1 MEIVPGPVI
10 VEPATNR
17 QATQSQP
24 IQALANLDAPLDD
37 AQVRAAIANAEANN
51 QDPQTIKLDE
61 LAQAPVTNPPAPAP
75 TPAPVEVPQ
84 KFLKPDGAVDVE
96 KIQASTRQLDEAVQA
111 KEAKLNEANKSVD
124 DLLNHY
130 LDLEKRLRTTPNP
143 EKIMAQLPQTP
154 PQVSPP
160 QMTDAQLFQMINED
174 MKNNPAATVAQLVE
188 IAIAKRLQPLE
199 EKDRIG
205 TVRENIAALAKKD
218 PRVLN
223 PDLFQAITRKIESD
237 PDIRS
242 RRNPHRAAWLEVK
255 EELRLGEL
263 TSAQAQPSKPLS
275 PVLGGGTPPSVPSSS
290 SQSPQSVLDNLDR
303 LDLKDRKQEALGDE
317 AIRALLQARR

>member
-1 MEIVPGPVI
+1 MNVIPGEVI
-10 VEPATNR
+10 IEPATSR
-17 QATQSQP
+17 PAPQSQP
-24 IQALANLDAPLDD
+24 IEALANLDTPLDD
-37 AQVRAAIANAEANN
+37 AQVRQAIANAEANN
-51 QDPQTIKLDE
+51 QDPQSIRTDE
-61 LAQAPVTNPPAPAP
+61 LAQAPVSTPPAQA
-75 TPAPVEVPQ
+75 APVEVPQ